1 MARVAPAEFIRQV
14 RVEASKISWPTRKE
28 TVSTT
33 IMVLVMTMLLAIFFL
48 GIDQVLGRAIR
59 ALLGAFA

>member
-14 RVEASKISWPTRKE
+14 RQEASKITWPTRKE

-33 IMVLVMTMLLAIFFL
+33 IMVLIMTLILAIFFL
-48 GIDQVLGRAIR
+48 GIDQVLGRLIR